1 VWRVRSNG
9 ESRVLKHIAL
19 GAGGTPTWPSEPEET
34 SPHYWR
40 REALVYE
47 HGLPVSAPFRLPAS
61 ASFARADGSVA
72 LWLEDAGE
80 RPGGDV
86 PAIAARLAGMP
97 RLDDGPAWLA
107 RPWLRRYLEL
117 RAHRIDPDVPAWRA
131 REEILARID
140 AAPTVLVHNDFHPGN
155 VFPRDGDMVVVDWAF
170 CGLGAVGGDAGVLAA
185 DALYDR
191 AADIDDPER
200 FLVEVWEAYAAE
212 LDPALVEDAEYVYF
226 AGNALRYA
234 WSAGWD
240 DHFAAVYRAVTS
252 AAARLPSFP

>member
-1 VWRVRSNG
+1 MRSNG
-9 ESRVLKHIAL
+9 ESRVLKQIAL
-19 GAGGTPTWPSEPEET
+19 GAGGTPTWPSDPEER

-47 HGLPVSAPFRLPAS
+47 HGLPVRAPFRLPACE
-61 ASFARADGSVA
+61 SFEREDGSIA

-80 RPGGDV
+80 PPGGDAL
-86 PAIAARLAGMP
+86 AIVARLAGVP
-97 RLDDGPAWLA
+97 RLEDGPAWLA

-117 RAHRIDPDVPAWRA
+117 RAAHIDPDLPAWRA

-155 VFPRDGDMVVVDWAF
+155 VFPRDGDMIVVDWAF
-170 CGLGAVGGDAGVLAA
+170 CGLGPVGGDAGILAA

-191 AADIDDPER
+191 ATTVDDPQR
-200 FLVEVWEAYAAE
+200 FLASVWEAYAAG
-212 LDPALVEDAEYVYF
+212 LDPALVDDAEYVF
-226 AGNALRYA
+226 FVGNALRYA
-234 WSAGWD
+234 WSAHFN
-240 DHFAAVYRAVTS
+240 DHFASVYRAVMS